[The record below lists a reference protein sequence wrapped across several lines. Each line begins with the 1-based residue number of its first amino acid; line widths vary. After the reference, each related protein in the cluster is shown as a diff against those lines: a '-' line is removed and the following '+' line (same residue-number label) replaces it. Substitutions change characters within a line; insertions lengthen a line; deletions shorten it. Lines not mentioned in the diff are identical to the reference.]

1 MGISAFT
8 NFTEGLKPLGEL
20 TQIIAG
26 LGLITVLL
34 TAIKRGNERRCWR
47 LFKLRIEEW
56 LEQFHDAEGRRLGDL
71 QDDEWKAACEQMLTA
86 AKFSPMEIHQLLDAA
101 VIVSKGLAADRF
113 LV

>member
-8 NFTEGLKPLGEL
+8 NFSESLKPLGEL
-20 TQIIAG
+20 TQVLAG

-34 TAIKRGNERRCWR
+34 TAIRRSNERRCWR
-47 LFKLRIEEW
+47 LFKLRVEEW
-56 LEQFHDAEGRRLGDL
+56 LDQFHESEGRRPGDL
-71 QDDEWKAACEQMLTA
+71 QGDEWKAACEQMLTA
-86 AKFSPMEIHQLLDAA
+86 ARFSPMEIHQLLDAA

>member
-8 NFTEGLKPLGEL
+8 NFSESLKPLGEL

-34 TAIKRGNERRCWR
+34 ASLKRGNERRSWR
-47 LFKLRIEEW
+47 LFKLQVEEW
-56 LEQFHDAEGRRLGDL
+56 LEQFRESEGRRPGDL
-71 QDDEWKAACEQMLTA
+71 QGDEWKAACERMLTV
-86 AKFSPMEIHQLLDAA
+86 AKFSPMEINHLLDAA

-113 LV
+113 FI